1 MLMMLVLDPELGPGI
16 MNVYI
21 FLQPAIHKG
30 ILDSFFFLRHEIDT
44 SKWHFVN

>member
-1 MLMMLVLDPELGPGI
+1 MILVLDPELGPGI

-30 ILDSFFFLRHEIDT
+30 ILDSFFFKTCNRYKHT
-44 SKWHFVN
+44 SVIIFRC